1 MIRRNAQKGIQIAR
15 RGYLSFIEKGNIGVV
30 NYTQTGTTGVPQTV
44 RSDGPGV
51 RVFINFSE
59 EDSTYDVVK
68 LQKQLEY
75 WIDEPSRIR
84 AIVFSGCDA
93 IFDDL
98 NHLTERN
105 STSAVSYFIYIDYI
119 SYYMT
124 HIISYM

>member
-1 MIRRNAQKGIQIAR
+1 MSVRNQ
-15 RGYLSFIEKGNIGVV
+15 F
-30 NYTQTGTTGVPQTV
+30 
-44 RSDGPGV
+44 
-51 RVFINFSE
+51 FINFSE

-105 STSAVSYFIYIDYI
+105 STSAVSYFIYIGYILYYMSHFI
-119 SYYMT
+119 SYGLG
-124 HIISYM
+124 SRP

>member
-1 MIRRNAQKGIQIAR
+1 MSVSSQ
-15 RGYLSFIEKGNIGVV
+15 F
-30 NYTQTGTTGVPQTV
+30 
-44 RSDGPGV
+44 
-51 RVFINFSE
+51 FINFSE

-105 STSAVSYFIYIDYI
+105 STSEVGYFIYIDNI
-119 SYYMT
+119 SYHMSLSYDMI
-124 HIISYM
+124 HIIYYGPYHM